1 MMEQVSHLSLYYVS
15 ENGQLHTSIERK
27 RKYSSFD
34 AFPVTKH
41 LRIDESTKS
50 DLSLPISESDSKML
64 HYNYRRPLTTV
75 TTLRRL
81 ALGFVA
87 RNILLVESLV
97 GIPELIGEELFYEV
111 VKFGLVDKPSD
122 TCRRILKV
130 FCDAYKNA
138 VADKLSFSSKGL
150 DLDFCFEALT
160 SFQHLSK
167 LDLTGCKLWA
177 VEEECM
183 TFLAHLSQYENIYI

>member
-1 MMEQVSHLSLYYVS
+1 MMEQVSDPPLYYIN
-15 ENGQLHTSIERK
+15 ENGQLHTSFKRK

-34 AFPVTKH
+34 AIPATKH
-41 LRIDESTKS
+41 LRKDESTES
-50 DLSLPISESDSKML
+50 VDLELL
-64 HYNYRRPLTTV
+64 HNRQPLTTV
-75 TTLRRL
+75 TTLKRL

-97 GIPELIGEELFYEV
+97 GIPELIGEELFCEV
-111 VKFGLVDKPSD
+111 VKFGLVDKPSS

-138 VADKLSFSSKGL
+138 VADELSFSSKGL
-150 DLDFCFEALT
+150 NLDFCFEALT